1 MKKSRTVMV
10 LVIFLICI
18 VMLICFI
25 PFGKITELKTTPQ
38 PINEINYNNY
48 LEDNRFDYKGDSM
61 AWNDSSLFKSL
72 LTVCMGNNEQLEL
85 DGVCAPFQLADGGV
99 VYRKD
104 HTLMYVDI
112 DTKKHNHIAD
122 GVDRFM
128 VYNDLIIYSTVS
140 DESKDYRNELRKY
153 DMSLKT
159 DMLIYEG
166 VADES
171 VAEFYIHGES
181 LFAVDENAVL
191 IKISLDRDQSKE
203 IIRLPIKAKPLFFMP
218 LGDKLLYKFAGSMF
232 IFDPESGDEKQ
243 VMIGNGTYVNDRISF
258 ICNDSNIY
266 VSFQAT
272 KTNGSI
278 VQNIDDE
285 NNGLWSINPTTL
297 QKNKICSEVFDRLYL
312 FGDNLLFGTI
322 NDNLYSIDTAS
333 KHIAKITE

>member
-1 MKKSRTVMV
+1 
-10 LVIFLICI
+10 
-18 VMLICFI
+18 MLICFI
-25 PFGKITELKTTPQ
+25 FFGKTTKLKATPQ

-48 LEDNRFDYKGDSM
+48 LQDNRFDYKGDSM

-99 VYRKD
+99 VYRND

-112 DTKKHNHIAD
+112 DTKKHNYIAD

-140 DESKDYRNELRKY
+140 DESKDYWNELRKY

-166 VADES
+166 VA
-171 VAEFYIHGES
+171 EFYIHGES
-181 LFAVDENAVL
+181 LFAVDKNDVL
-191 IKISLDRDQSKE
+191 IKISLDRDESKE
-203 IIRLPIKAKPLFFMP
+203 IIRLPTKAYPLFFMP

-232 IFDPESGDEKQ
+232 ILDISTGIEERVIINES
-243 VMIGNGTYVNDRISF
+243 TYVNDKVRF
-258 ICNDSNIY
+258 ICNDSHIY